1 MRVGLQGVLP
11 GLLCA
16 LLAGGCGETKAPPS
30 TGAASGSAG
39 EEPSAGSGGVPSAGG
54 AASSAGT
61 SAAGASTQA
70 GSSSAGDPAGSG
82 QGQAGRG
89 GSGGTASCEPEG
101 HERPEPGALTSTFA
115 SLASDLAGIYA
126 IEDVYDK
133 GTDCTS
139 MCRTG
144 AVVDPRFRKL
154 AFLIV
159 APAGESYD
167 ISACKSAADCTSA
180 DGIRARIGRVD
191 AAKSDQ
197 ILFSELTYVQNP
209 QGQTCTGGT
218 DDTWL
223 IATAPGKIRVDLEQ
237 VRVEFAPYFSDVSQ
251 LYGCD
256 SGDALEAA
264 RNAPCNGLSVIDAT
278 RVE

>member
-1 MRVGLQGVLP
+1 MRVGLQGVVP
-11 GLLCA
+11 GILCA
-16 LLAGGCGETKAPPS
+16 LLAGGCGETKAPTS
-30 TGAASGSAG
+30 TGAGAGAAGDEASAG
-39 EEPSAGSGGVPSAGG
+39 GGGVPSVGG

-61 SAAGASTQA
+61 SAAGAASQA
-70 GSSSAGDPAGSG
+70 GSSPAGGSAGSG
-82 QGQAGRG
+82 QGQAGG
-89 GSGGTASCEPEG
+89 GSGGAASCEPEA
-101 HERPEPGALTSTFA
+101 HERPEPGALTGTFA

-126 IEDVYDK
+126 IDDVFEK
-133 GTDCTS
+133 GADCTS

-144 AVVDPRFRKL
+144 AVVEPRFRKL

-159 APAGESYD
+159 TPAGESYD
-167 ISACKSAADCTSA
+167 IFACKSATDCTSA
-180 DGIRARIGRVD
+180 DGMRARIGRVD

-197 ILFSELTYVQNP
+197 ILSSELTYVESP

-264 RNAPCNGLSVIDAT
+264 RNAPCNGLTVIDAT